1 MTGKPGVKIDRVNIH
16 GVSLPFFGDF
26 SHALKSGAS
35 ADNIVVEIVAEGGRI
50 RGYGEGAPRAYV
62 TGETQ
67 ETSIEAVRRMAVSPA
82 FPWVLSGVPD
92 IWAYLDGLKGGKEI
106 HAARCAL
113 ETALLDVFGKA
124 RGVSVMDFFPRDF
137 YGPEVRYGAAVPLTH
152 RERAM
157 KIARVIRGMGIRRLK
172 LKLGRDFHENREV
185 LEGISAVFR
194 EGCDL
199 KVDVNGAWD
208 RDLAFRHIPLI
219 RRFGVRIVEQPMP
232 PGDGGLAAFARAMD
246 AAGVI
251 LMADEAACSL
261 EDVKMIVRQ
270 GWYRMINVRVS
281 KCGGLRKSMQMINFL
296 RRNRV
301 LFQIACQLGE
311 SGLLSA
317 AGRILSLLSR
327 DARYHD
333 GSYDEFL
340 LKENITTKNVS
351 FGPGGKAGPLGGHGL
366 GVDVDRNRLLRLSN
380 GPAPVTVARPA

>member
-1 MTGKPGVKIDRVNIH
+1 MTGKPGVKIDWVNIH
-16 GVSLPFFGDF
+16 
-26 SHALKSGAS
+26 
-35 ADNIVVEIVAEGGRI
+35 
-50 RGYGEGAPRAYV
+50 
-62 TGETQ
+62 
-67 ETSIEAVRRMAVSPA
+67 
-82 FPWVLSGVPD
+82 
-92 IWAYLDGLKGGKEI
+92 
-106 HAARCAL
+106 
-113 ETALLDVFGKA
+113 
-124 RGVSVMDFFPRDF
+124 
-137 YGPEVRYGAAVPLTH
+137 
-152 RERAM
+152 
-157 KIARVIRGMGIRRLK
+157 
-172 LKLGRDFHENREV
+172 
-185 LEGISAVFR
+185 
-194 EGCDL
+194 
-199 KVDVNGAWD
+199 
-208 RDLAFRHIPLI
+208 
-219 RRFGVRIVEQPMP
+219 
-232 PGDGGLAAFARAMD
+232 
-246 AAGVI
+246 GVI